1 MAKMSLIPVLSAS
14 LLALLYLGFL
24 LLIAKLGEES
34 FRKLGLIP
42 FVGSIVVGIAVGP
55 GGFNL
60 VQVIPAISVFIS
72 LGINFLLFVS
82 GAEEFEATR
91 VRSMLGKRNLILSI
105 FQFTIRFAAIT
116 IVATFFFHDIIPS
129 LVIGIVAGMAS
140 AGPLTRL
147 LTDTGLART
156 EEGTSIFSQVLIIEI
171 AAVVLFSF
179 VYDLAGK
186 PFTIES
192 FALIAGELSV
202 AILGIIL
209 FGRYVMIPLLEWI
222 ERHFNSREPVFAIII
237 VVVLLTGFLG
247 QLVGFNSALVA
258 LFLGLLLQKFFV
270 DRPILMTKLRAF
282 TYGFFE
288 PLFFVGLGLY
298 FVQITPILLLS
309 GIGIFGVALAIDS
322 AIGGLSSRIF
332 KVDPW
337 KNAFGTCV
345 NGGVDATLL
354 VTALTASVP
363 LIAGFT
369 YSATAIGIAL
379 LSLTA
384 PLLFTLR
391 APIIKLDQ
399 TREEKGIVRQQLN
412 MLTALEISKMLP
424 TLSIGLEEPVKVA
437 LKKCM
442 DADARAII
450 VVGHDLKPMGTFLL
464 RNAILLSNRELSVL
478 KVSEV
483 PLLEAVTVA
492 GNEPGLRLAA
502 LFTEKNI
509 PVIAVADEQGKLIG
523 TIFENE
529 ILKRIVSSV
538 E

>member
-1 MAKMSLIPVLSAS
+1 
-14 LLALLYLGFL
+14 
-24 LLIAKLGEES
+24 
-34 FRKLGLIP
+34 
-42 FVGSIVVGIAVGP
+42 
-55 GGFNL
+55 
-60 VQVIPAISVFIS
+60 
-72 LGINFLLFVS
+72 
-82 GAEEFEATR
+82 
-91 VRSMLGKRNLILSI
+91 
-105 FQFTIRFAAIT
+105 
-116 IVATFFFHDIIPS
+116 FFFHDIIPS

-192 FALIAGELSV
+192 FALIAGELTV

-209 FGRYVMIPLLEWI
+209 FGRYVMIPLLEGV
-222 ERHFNSREPVFAIII
+222 EKHFNSREPVFAMII

-298 FVQITPILLLS
+298 FVQITPILLLA
-309 GIGIFGVALAIDS
+309 GIGIFGAALVVIDS
-322 AIGGLSSRIF
+322 AVGGLSSRIF

-424 TLSIGLEEPVKVA
+424 SLSIGLEEPVKVA

-464 RNAILLSNRELSVL
+464 RNAILLSNRELSIL
-478 KVSEV
+478 KLSEV
-483 PLLEAVTVA
+483 QLLEAVTVA

-509 PVIAVADEQGKLIG
+509 PVIAVADEHGKLIG
-523 TIFENE
+523 TVFESE